1 MCIRD
6 SPSVCAGH
14 GKISMSC
21 RLPIPL
27 VLAGR
32 YLCIGGRCIAFLHPG
47 LLRAA
52 PAPHV
57 HEPAGYGGS
66 SAGIP
71 AGPVLTPGERTPSRK
86 ALPMNT
92 CGLLNVMKCFTF
104 IRCRKNSCWS
114 SCRRRTTTA
123 VSYTHLDVY
132 KRQLVVGGSGAG
144 KTRGYCVPNILEAA
158 GRDENAPPC
167 SLVVTDPKSEVLR
180 KTGALL
186 IARGY
191 EVRVLDLTSPAASF
205 CYNPLRL
212 SLIHIF
218 STGRAALTISRGGT
232 SIVPCRNGRRL
243 SG

>member
-1 MCIRD
+1 MPQQHR
-6 SPSVCAGH
+6 SAPPGYAPYPSVCAGH

-32 YLCIGGRCIAFLHPG
+32 YLCIGVRCIAFLHPG

-71 AGPVLTPGERTPSRK
+71 AGPILTPGERTPSRK

-92 CGLLNVMKCFTF
+92 CGLLHVMKCFTF

-114 SCRRRTTTA
+114 SCRRRITTVLRRNARRTMRC
-123 VSYTHLDVY
+123 SKRWQSPRDYKSLKRLGFLDTT
-132 KRQLVVGGSGAG
+132 LPGAG
-144 KTRGYCVPNILEAA
+144 CLLKISPFVPLA
-158 GRDENAPPC
+158 
-167 SLVVTDPKSEVLR
+167 
-180 KTGALL
+180 
-186 IARGY
+186 
-191 EVRVLDLTSPAASF
+191 
-205 CYNPLRL
+205 
-212 SLIHIF
+212 
-218 STGRAALTISRGGT
+218 
-232 SIVPCRNGRRL
+232 
-243 SG
+243 